1 MTLALNVFE
10 QQKFERAVT
19 QVRALIIN
27 PAILKMRST
36 AAVVGIAR
44 STPVCEFQQRN
55 Q

>member
-36 AAVVGIAR
+36 AAVVGIAHNTR
-44 STPVCEFQQRN
+44 FVSFR
-55 Q
+55 